1 MCVRERETNRAAT
14 AYHVPHDRRFE
25 VFGRQRH
32 WRFGE
37 NQGLIVSEIA
47 GKSTLRFPLSRPEK
61 HRTQNGANRAVVR
74 PFHAHVERNRIDR
87 ATMVRALAR
96 RASLPAV
103 ARDPSLARASR
114 RAQGRDAGPFL
125 EAVFHDGDRWVFPY
139 GRAPSRAPTR
149 AGEAGARVTWGR
161 GSPSSPGPRD
171 PHASLPV
178 RALAGGSW
186 PSRRR
191 RHRAP
196 SAVTSRGGNATCR
209 RAVHRRGRGVA
220 AARFEG
226 RRATREHSTRR
237 SRARVLA
244 SRSNPRA
251 PASPRAF
258 PRALPETLEAHAAL
272 ATFSSIPTDAFSPSP
287 RPLHRCSPRMSTS

>member
-1 MCVRERETNRAAT
+1 M
-14 AYHVPHDRRFE
+14 
-25 VFGRQRH
+25 
-32 WRFGE
+32 
-37 NQGLIVSEIA
+37 SEIA

-139 GRAPSRAPTR
+139 GRAPSRAPKR

-171 PHASLPV
+171 PHVSLPV

-237 SRARVLA
+237 SVRACWRPARTRARRRRRA
-244 SRSNPRA
+244 RSARAPGNPRSA
-251 PASPRAF
+251 RSTRH
-258 PRALPETLEAHAAL
+258 L
-272 ATFSSIPTDAFSPSP
+272 SSIPTDAFFPSP